1 MLPRVCRNLMMGMG
15 ACTQARMPMIL
26 REVTVAAT
34 STNENIIAG
43 SAFEFAR
50 GRGVLSIG
58 IAAAATGC
66 VANIQAGADI
76 VAEAFPIPV
85 LTRYPIVPDEFYFT
99 DVVEAGDRIVE
110 RVSNTTGA
118 GIVVRS
124 VTQLSFNG

>member
-1 MLPRVCRNLMMGMG
+1 
-15 ACTQARMPMIL
+15 MPMIL
-26 REVTVAAT
+26 KETSIAANTTVD
-34 STNENIIAG
+34 NLIAG

-58 IAAAATGC
+58 IAAAATGV

-76 VAEAFPIPV
+76 IAEAFTLPI

-110 RVSNTTGA
+110 RCQNTTAGA
-118 GIVVRS
+118 IVTRS

>member
-1 MLPRVCRNLMMGMG
+1 
-15 ACTQARMPMIL
+15 MPMIL
-26 REVTVAAT
+26 KEVTVAANT
-34 STNENIIAG
+34 TNDNIIAG

-58 IAAAATGC
+58 ICAAATGV

-76 VAEAFPIPV
+76 IAEAFTLPV

-110 RVSNTTGA
+110 RCQNTTGA
-118 GIVVRS
+118 GIVTRS

>member
-1 MLPRVCRNLMMGMG
+1 
-15 ACTQARMPMIL
+15 MPMIL
-26 REVTVAAT
+26 REVSIPANT
-34 STNENIIAG
+34 TNDNIISG

-58 IAAAATGC
+58 IAGAATGL

-76 VAEAFPIPV
+76 IAEAFALPI

-99 DVVEAGDRIVE
+99 DVVEQGDRIVE
-110 RVSNTTGA
+110 RVQNTTAGA
-118 GIVVRS
+118 IVCRS